1 MLVLGAV
8 NSLTKKMDCE
18 KFVERIQLTGAKPT
32 VSATGTKKKEE
43 VVKTGVCVISVRIS
57 LRVE

>member
-1 MLVLGAV
+1 
-8 NSLTKKMDCE
+8 MDCE
-18 KFVERIQLTGAKPT
+18 KFVERIQLIGAKAT
-32 VSATGTKKKEE
+32 VSATGTKKKKEE

>member
-8 NSLTKKMDCE
+8 NSVEQKKMDCE
-18 KFVERIQLTGAKPT
+18 KFVERIQLTGAKAT

-43 VVKTGVCVISVRIS
+43 VKTGVCVISLRIS

>member
-18 KFVERIQLTGAKPT
+18 KFVERIQLTGAKAT
-32 VSATGTKKKEE
+32 VSATGTKKK
-43 VVKTGVCVISVRIS
+43 KRSSKDRS
-57 LRVE
+57 LCN